1 MVLNEKMHSGL
12 TEKQEK
18 LDELNELLNIPQL
31 ERILFHK
38 VEELKLYFKDEIER
52 YRRLKEEFRRSA
64 YGGMHVLGDQKGK
77 SKNRQTYH
85 FELNLAK
92 NGRWIAST
100 IEPSPPSGCEIYD
113 IIPEEIV
120 QYIGSA
126 ITAPNK
132 IEIRKELSLPI
143 LKGKAFD
150 LRFLKYT
157 DRHVLGT
164 IRGYKIPAENGADE
178 DKTNHM
184 SEIYNY
190 DKKETDEGNYKE
202 LFYYMQKYPAL
213 RRYFFTE
220 LHMKM
225 KPLIMGNLVEITA
238 SSRPVDLF

>member
-1 MVLNEKMHSGL
+1 MHGGL

-38 VEELKLYFKDEIER
+38 IEELKLYFKDEIER
-52 YRRLKEEFRRSA
+52 YQRLKEDFRRSA
-64 YGGMHVLGDQKGK
+64 YGDIHVLGDQRGK
-77 SKNRQTYH
+77 SKKSQTYY
-85 FELNLAK
+85 FELNQAK
-92 NGRWIAST
+92 DNRWIASS
-100 IEPSPPSGCEIYD
+100 IEPSPPSGCDIYD

-120 QYIGSA
+120 QHIGSS
-126 ITAPNK
+126 TPGLGK
-132 IEIRKELSLPI
+132 IEIQREFSLPM

-150 LRFLKYT
+150 LRFLKYS
-157 DRHVLGT
+157 DQYALGT
-164 IRGYKIPAENGADE
+164 LRGYKVPAENGAE
-178 DKTNHM
+178 EEKTNHM
-184 SEIYNY
+184 TEIYNY
-190 DKKETDEGNYKE
+190 DKKETDQGNYKE

-238 SSRPVDLF
+238 SSQPVDLF

>member
-1 MVLNEKMHSGL
+1 MQGGL

-38 VEELKLYFKDEIER
+38 VEELKLYFKDEIQR
-52 YRRLKEEFRRSA
+52 YRGLKEEFKRSA
-64 YGGMHVLGDQKGK
+64 YGDLHVLGGQRGK
-77 SKNRQTYH
+77 SKKVQAYH
-85 FELNLAK
+85 FELNRTK
-92 NGRWIAST
+92 DGQWIATS

-120 QYIGSA
+120 QYIGSSN
-126 ITAPNK
+126 TGPDK
-132 IEIRKELSLPI
+132 IEVKKDFSLAS

-150 LRFLKYT
+150 LRFLKFS

-164 IRGYKIPAENGADE
+164 LKAYEIPPANGAE
-178 DKTNHM
+178 GEKTNHM
-184 SEIYNY
+184 TEIYNY
-190 DKKETDEGNYKE
+190 DKKETAKGNYKE
-202 LFYYMQKYPAL
+202 LFYYMQKYPEL

-225 KPLIMGNLVEITA
+225 KPLIMGNLVEIT
-238 SSRPVDLF
+238 SSSQPVDLF